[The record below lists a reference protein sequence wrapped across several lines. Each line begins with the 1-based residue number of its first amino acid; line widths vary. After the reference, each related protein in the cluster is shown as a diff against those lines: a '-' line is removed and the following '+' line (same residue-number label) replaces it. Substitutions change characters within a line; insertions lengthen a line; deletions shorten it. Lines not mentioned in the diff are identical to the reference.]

1 MYFDII
7 RRKTASLIAACCAC
21 GAASSGASEEE
32 VERMWNFGEKVGLA
46 FQIKDDL
53 LDLGDGTRTGKPTGV
68 DIKEKKI
75 TLPLIHLL
83 EQSSPSEKR
92 RLLKL
97 VRRAPKDP
105 SAVKEVMQKVLEGP
119 GMEYSRSKMIN
130 IRNEAVSMLDVFSNT
145 PAKQSLIDLLD
156 FTIKRNK

>member
-1 MYFDII
+1 
-7 RRKTASLIAACCAC
+7 
-21 GAASSGASEEE
+21 
-32 VERMWNFGEKVGLA
+32 MWKFGEKVGLA

-68 DIKEKKI
+68 DIKEKKM

-83 EQSSPSEKR
+83 NKSDLKEKK
-92 RLLKL
+92 RLIKL

-105 SAVKEVMQKVLEGP
+105 SAVKAVMSCVINGP
-119 GMEYSRSKMIN
+119 GMDYSRGKMAQL
-130 IRNEAVSMLDVFSNT
+130 RNEAVDMLSHFEDS
-145 PAKQSLIDLLD
+145 ASKKALIDLLD